1 MQAVQSLDTV
11 GKKINNI
18 DSLYDNDFLKKT
30 KFIDPIVFSGEPF
43 SAANNE
49 FFVPQFKINTIE
61 KKVDDNLI
69 KDIYTNNANFSDE
82 TRSFLQDLLSL
93 LILFD
98 MKNKFMK
105 NIAVN
110 QDSIVNYLDQCNKLI
125 QMVADAANSES
136 KLKMAELQKKIE
148 NATWWSAIVNIV
160 LSIVEIIVA
169 AFAIAT
175 GNAFLLVI
183 TIMALA
189 QTVTKLGASFFV
201 LYDPKN
207 QTAIDIMQNGLFAFF
222 GSDKTGTQIAQTI
235 FNLLILG
242 ANIFTGVTHLFTNV
256 AANLSKFAVRAMI
269 INLTLTL
276 IGTLVSAI
284 KSIIAKLS
292 NSNDNEPQN
301 GLSWEQGLS
310 GGIGGTLS
318 LLIFEMLR
326 KLKIA
331 PSSDKPLS
339 EQEIWVIVEM
349 ISSAVLS
356 FACTVGVTY
365 NYGVALSRM
374 RNPQVDLEVQASQW
388 QQLTIKLQSALQ
400 GWNMQ
405 APFHQ
410 VTNSTMNL
418 FSSGKNF
425 NSTKVKADVGLY
437 KAHAD
442 AFHTIFKPYET
453 ALKGSSEQIAEII
466 KELAESIP
474 ALTKIMNQIL
484 NAAMKGVR

>member
-61 KKVDDNLI
+61 KKVDDNII

-82 TRSFLQDLLSL
+82 TRSFSQDLLSL

-110 QDSIVNYLDQCNKLI
+110 QDSIVNYLDQCSKLI

-136 KLKMAELQKKIE
+136 KLKMAELQKEIE
-148 NATWWSAIVNIV
+148 NITWWSALANIV
-160 LSIVEIIVA
+160 LTIIEIVVA

-175 GNAFLLVI
+175 GNGFLLAI

-189 QTVTKLGASFFV
+189 QTLTKLGASFFV

-207 QTAIDIMQNGLFAFF
+207 QTAIDYMQNGVFAAF
-222 GSDKTGTQIAQTI
+222 GSDKTLTQFAQTV
-235 FNLLILG
+235 FNIITLG
-242 ANIFTGVTHLFTNV
+242 ANIFAGAAHLFINGL
-256 AANLSKFAVRAMI
+256 ANLNRFVVAMI
-269 INLTLTL
+269 TNLILTL
-276 IGTLVSAI
+276 IGTVASII
-284 KSIIAKLS
+284 KAIIAKLS
-292 NSNDNEPQN
+292 DNNDNDQQQ
-301 GLSWEQGLS
+301 GVSWDQGLS

-318 LLIFEMLR
+318 YLIFEILR
-326 KLKIA
+326 ECKVA
-331 PSSDKPLS
+331 PGSDKPLS
-339 EQEIWVIVEM
+339 EQEKWIIAEM

-356 FACTVGVTY
+356 LVCTGGITY
-365 NYGVALSRM
+365 KYGKALANM
-374 RNPQVDLEVQASQW
+374 RNPEVDLESLA
-388 QQLTIKLQSALQ
+388 IKLKSALQ
-400 GWNMQ
+400 GWTMQ
-405 APFHQ
+405 TPFHQ
-410 VTNSTMNL
+410 VTNNTMNV
-418 FSSGKNF
+418 FSSGKNI
-425 NSTKVKADVGLY
+425 NSTKVKADVGLG

-442 AFHTIFKPYET
+442 AFQTIFKPYET
-453 ALKGSSEQIAEII
+453 ALKDSSEQIAEVI

-484 NAAMKGVR
+484 NATMKGVR